1 MEQHVKMIKAVEDL
15 FAYEEM
21 GLRRFEKPTYGPS
34 FEKFQEIAKEFGGLL
49 DSAYGQCVHE
59 KGTEAEQ
66 LKATEEFCESVARIF
81 VEVIQSQQEEGD
93 SKAQREERQ
102 RNHNMFM
109 ATYVLPYICEMRN
122 PYYKQLAAAIEKSWA
137 AAFKNSKIK
146 AASFETVMGG
156 FQRKFLG
163 FSL

>member
-1 MEQHVKMIKAVEDL
+1 MEQHEEILKAVEGL
-15 FAYEEM
+15 FSYEEM
-21 GLRRFEKPTYGPS
+21 GLRRFEKTTYAPS
-34 FEKFQEIAKEFGGLL
+34 FEKFQEIAKEFGELL
-49 DSAYGQCVHE
+49 ASFYEQCVDE

-66 LKATEEFCESVARIF
+66 EEAKEEFCQSIALLF
-81 VEVIQSQQEEGD
+81 VEVIRDRQEESD
-93 SKAQREERQ
+93 SKMQREERQ
-102 RNHNMFM
+102 RDHNMFM
-109 ATYVLPYICEMRN
+109 ATYVFPYIMEMRN
-122 PYYKQLAAAIEKSWA
+122 PYYKQLAAAIEKSWS